1 MLGIDLLIQSL
12 ILAFSL
18 LLLALCA
25 QGLVNTSARIA
36 SRLGINHFA
45 IGFLLL
51 SVLTSLPEMF
61 VAIFST
67 SEGAVGLTLGDI
79 FGSNV
84 VNIAFVTGLALFIGR
99 ERVKMPVR
107 DLAGILYFSSLIPI
121 ILSVFEVLSK
131 LAGAVLMIFFLTF
144 SYLSIKKRDF
154 ADREKA
160 QPAKLRDVAILIIGA
175 IGTIVGAKFAVDS
188 AISVANILTV
198 VPLVIGAK
206 IVAIGT
212 SFPELMVTLQAA
224 RKGYYS
230 MALGNSIGSN
240 LTNMTLVL
248 GTVLLLAPLEVDI
261 GALRI
266 ATTFV
271 LIATGTFWYFLS
283 RGNLGRIQGAI
294 LLAQYTLFLLI
305 L

>member
-1 MLGIDLLIQSL
+1 VLGIGLLIQSL
-12 ILAFSL
+12 ILASSL
-18 LLLALCA
+18 LLLALSA
-25 QGLVNTSARIA
+25 KGLVTASARVA

-51 SVLTSLPEMF
+51 SVLTSLPEML
-61 VAIFST
+61 VAVFAT
-67 SEGAVGLTLGDI
+67 SGGAVGLTLGDI

-84 VNIAFVTGLALFIGR
+84 VNVAFVTGLALFIGR
-99 ERVKMPVR
+99 GSIKMPVR

-121 ILSVFEVLSK
+121 ILSVFEILSK
-131 LAGAVLMIFFLTF
+131 LAGAILMIFFLIF
-144 SYLSIKKRDF
+144 SYLSVKKQDF
-154 ADREKA
+154 TDREKA
-160 QPAKLRDVAILIIGA
+160 MPARLSDVAILIIGA
-175 IGTIVGAKFAVDS
+175 IGMILGARFAVDS
-188 AISVANILTV
+188 ALSVANILTV

-206 IVAIGT
+206 IVALGT

-248 GTVLLLAPLEVDI
+248 GIVLLLAPLEVDI
-261 GALRI
+261 GALRV

-294 LLAQYTLFLLI
+294 LLAQYALFLFI

>member
-99 ERVKMPVR
+99 DRVKMPVR

>member
-1 MLGIDLLIQSL
+1 
-12 ILAFSL
+12 
-18 LLLALCA
+18 
-25 QGLVNTSARIA
+25 
-36 SRLGINHFA
+36 
-45 IGFLLL
+45 
-51 SVLTSLPEMF
+51 
-61 VAIFST
+61 
-67 SEGAVGLTLGDI
+67 
-79 FGSNV
+79 
-84 VNIAFVTGLALFIGR
+84 LFIGR